1 MKASR
6 AISLLLIPLGLVFL
20 GYHSCDR
27 EEGDDFA
34 STQPSSS
41 SSGYHSSGY
50 HSSYWFGRSTGSS
63 YRSSGSSFSSTSR
76 GGFGSHGGS
85 IGS

>member
-34 STQPSSS
+34 STQPSS
-41 SSGYHSSGY
+41 GYHSSGY
-50 HSSYWFGRSTGSS
+50 HSSSYWVGRSSGSS
-63 YRSSGSSFSSTSR
+63 YRSSGSSFSGTSR

-85 IGS
+85 FGS